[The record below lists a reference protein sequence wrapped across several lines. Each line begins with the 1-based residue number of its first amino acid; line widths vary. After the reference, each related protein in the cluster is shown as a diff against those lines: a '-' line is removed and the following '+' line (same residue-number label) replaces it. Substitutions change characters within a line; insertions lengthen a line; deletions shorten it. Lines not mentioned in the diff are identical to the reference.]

1 MNSALTREIND
12 ALDILQ
18 RRRVINKDARL
29 YLWQN
34 YLARYDTPKKD

>member
-12 ALDILQ
+12 ALDVLQ
-18 RRRVINKDARL
+18 RRRVINKDARF

-34 YLARYDTPKKD
+34 YLARYDKQKKD